1 MQLQT
6 CSGKPSHDEHQAP
19 ASHAP
24 WTQRQTRIYAGQSVA
39 HAPPQSPTAS
49 TSMTWTAPVRSTSR
63 SSFYCCAALR
73 ACVGRGRASYLSI
86 HRKPIPCLLPHALG
100 SSLLAHPF
108 KSRPHIHHTHR
119 GRLGARRAL
128 FNPFLPWL
136 ARLLIYYG
144 YKYITGSH
152 VHKMSVHLGSLPHG
166 SCLAT
171 SLSHSLTI
179 ALSRL

>member
-1 MQLQT
+1 VPVVFSL
-6 CSGKPSHDEHQAP
+6 
-19 ASHAP
+19 
-24 WTQRQTRIYAGQSVA
+24 RIGGVFHVKSCVSAMIDFVLLHIPYVGDN
-39 HAPPQSPTAS
+39 T
-49 TSMTWTAPVRSTSR
+49 
-63 SSFYCCAALR
+63 
-73 ACVGRGRASYLSI
+73 CVGRGRASYLSI